1 MKKPSPLP
9 KFMVLVQPFR
19 GDVWAGVI
27 STITI
32 CFAMTVCIGLL
43 HPCFCYSYRDL
54 IFYLVGAFLNQAQE
68 ATFRFQS
75 NSLRFEIFKMIGNQE
90 LGINLSFFFRILCGF
105 CILGSFIWN
114 SYYNDEMIASLS
126 IPIRPSKIGEVY
138 KIHLVYP

>member
-75 NSLRFEIFKMIGNQE
+75 NSLRFEIFK
-90 LGINLSFFFRILCGF
+90 
-105 CILGSFIWN
+105 
-114 SYYNDEMIASLS
+114 
-126 IPIRPSKIGEVY
+126 IR
-138 KIHLVYP
+138 